1 MLTMIVLPERKSR
14 EMAKRPIVES
24 WGRRDPEARRA
35 KVLMEATRLFAAQG
49 YEATSVNDVAAQAGV
64 SVGALYK
71 YFPDKP
77 ALLEGV
83 LSHIEA
89 EFVVGMSQV
98 RAMEGSHFKRLHL
111 MVLGLFAMAA
121 ERPYFFWALSS
132 GTHALRGAR
141 VFTPGKLVKEEI
153 AQFIQSG
160 IYAGEF
166 RCMDVGLLAVL
177 GYGIV
182 ETAMKQCFGPEEQGT
197 RREQWMAVVE
207 EVLARAV
214 S

>member
-1 MLTMIVLPERKSR
+1 
-14 EMAKRPIVES
+14 MAKKPIAEL

-35 KVLMEATRLFAAQG
+35 KVIEEATRLFAEKG
-49 YEATSVNDVAAQAGV
+49 YESTSVNDVAARAGV

-83 LSHIEA
+83 LSHFEA
-89 EFVVGMSQV
+89 EFVAGMSQA
-98 RAMEGSHFKRLHL
+98 RGLEGSHFERLHL
-111 MVLGLFAMAA
+111 MVLGLFSMAA

-141 VFTPGKLVKEEI
+141 VFIPGSLVKEEI

-160 IYAGEF
+160 VHAGEF
-166 RCMDVGLLAVL
+166 RCADVGLLAVL

-182 ETAMKQCFGPEEQGT
+182 ETAMKQCFGPEEQGA
-197 RREQWMAVVE
+197 RREQWVALVE
-207 EVLARAV
+207 EVLARSV
-214 S
+214 R